1 MNMKV
6 FIYAHDIFILITFA
20 DEADSASIVS
30 EVVSDEV
37 FQLQRTVEKQKRI
50 IKKYGT
56 QLEAYRQ
63 FQVSTAVFNIFADQQ
78 SWKVNFC
85 CEI

>member
-85 CEI
+85 CKI